1 MKKILVI
8 AILALAL
15 LGTSIGAYAW
25 WDSLQQSRSN
35 DLTIGYGV
43 RLVVDGKVEDVRQ
56 LVPAGS
62 FYAAYQEDYTTSY
75 DIVYTLSLEEP
86 LKEGMTA
93 DLNVDLTSFVLG
105 AYADGYNNAGS
116 PISINVNGLG
126 LSATGEWNVVD
137 AFTFGDNE
145 VTVTV
150 TITLADDGAAF
161 ASDYAAIKGQ
171 TPTFDL
177 GFTVVNTSSSAAPA
191 NPLQ

>member
-1 MKKILVI
+1 MKKTLVI
-8 AILALAL
+8 AIIALAL

-25 WDSLQQSRSN
+25 WDNLQQTRSN

-75 DIVYTLSLEEP
+75 QIVYTLSLEEP
-86 LKEGMTA
+86 LKDGMTA

-105 AYADGYNNAGS
+105 TYADGYNNVAS
-116 PISINVNGLG
+116 PISIDVNGLG
-126 LSATGEWNVVD
+126 LSATGEWNVED

-150 TITLADDGAAF
+150 TITLADNGADF

-177 GFTVVNTSSSAAPA
+177 GFTVVNTSSSVAPA